1 MGTFDSSCHEC
12 FESKERWYEIG
23 PTDLLA
29 RKGSL
34 TLRSHHK
41 KYSEPVLVYS
51 WHRNREAFPKD
62 YDIESPETVKNLC
75 ISTYK
80 RFGSDSPRW
89 MSEARE
95 QMAQVLVNKDFV
107 EKKKTGLLDEETLCP
122 GILERDPELPPTG
135 FRDVP
140 MESPPDPRKP
150 CFSTTYSEDFVP
162 QYEYPPPL
170 FFPRFPDRP
179 YFLPSPSLE
188 AIGVED
194 LFCIQP
200 RQSCVLLFDR
210 WCPDSSALCIYRE
223 ACPRREEYSIVHR
236 KCRSQFT
243 DLNGSKRFGINTWH
257 DESGIYANSEAKQKL
272 YALARNPIVPL

>member
-1 MGTFDSSCHEC
+1 MGTFDSQCHEC

-23 PTDLLA
+23 PTDLLE

-75 ISTYK
+75 MSTYK

-95 QMAQVLVNKDFV
+95 QMAQVLVNKDLV

-150 CFSTTYSEDFVP
+150 CFSTTYSEDFTP
-162 QYEYPPPL
+162 QYEYPPP
-170 FFPRFPDRP
+170 
-179 YFLPSPSLE
+179 
-188 AIGVED
+188 
-194 LFCIQP
+194 
-200 RQSCVLLFDR
+200 
-210 WCPDSSALCIYRE
+210 

-243 DLNGSKRFGINTWH
+243 DLNGSKRLGINTWH

>member
-1 MGTFDSSCHEC
+1 MGTFDNSCQEC
-12 FESKERWYEIG
+12 FEHKERWYEIG
-23 PTDLLA
+23 PTDLLE

-62 YDIESPETVKNLC
+62 YDIENPETVKNLC
-75 ISTYK
+75 ISTYR
-80 RFGSDSPRW
+80 RFGSESPRW

-95 QMAQVLVNKDFV
+95 QMSQVFVNKDFV
-107 EKKKTGLLDEETLCP
+107 EKKKNALVNDETMCS

-135 FRDVP
+135 FREVS

-150 CFSTTYSEDFVP
+150 CFSTTYSEDYAP
-162 QYEYPPPL
+162 QYEYP
-170 FFPRFPDRP
+170 
-179 YFLPSPSLE
+179 SP
-188 AIGVED
+188 
-194 LFCIQP
+194 
-200 RQSCVLLFDR
+200 
-210 WCPDSSALCIYRE
+210 
-223 ACPRREEYSIVHR
+223 ACPRQDEYSIVHR

-272 YALARNPIVPL
+272 YVSSASNPIVPL